1 MGSVAVIFM
10 AVCNLNLTVTE
21 RFLNRAVIPYLITQ
35 KCHYLTRKSFEVNA
49 SLSRRHTFTVLQV

>member
-1 MGSVAVIFM
+1 MGFVAVIFM

-35 KCHYLTRKSFEVNA
+35 KCHFFYLTFI
-49 SLSRRHTFTVLQV
+49 

>member
-10 AVCNLNLTVTE
+10 AVCNLNVTVTE

-35 KCHYLTRKSFEVNA
+35 KCHFFIYLTFI
-49 SLSRRHTFTVLQV
+49 